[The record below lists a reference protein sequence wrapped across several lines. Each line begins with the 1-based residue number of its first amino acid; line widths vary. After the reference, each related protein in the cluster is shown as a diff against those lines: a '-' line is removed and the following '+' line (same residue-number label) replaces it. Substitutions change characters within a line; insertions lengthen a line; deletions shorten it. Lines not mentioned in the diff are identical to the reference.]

1 MLSIEIL
8 PQRLSVCKVE
18 HLAGFDLS
26 AGLCFVAVTDRE
38 LSLVCESERV
48 PDSPLAREDGWRAM
62 RVAGS
67 LDFSLTGILSRVS
80 GALAEAGIPI
90 FALSTYDT
98 DYVLVKGECL
108 ERAAE
113 ALRAAGIEIQS

>member
-18 HLAGFDLS
+18 HLAGFDFS

-62 RVAGS
+62 RVIGT
-67 LDFSLTGILSRVS
+67 LDFSLTGILSRIATV
-80 GALAEAGIPI
+80 LADARVGI
-90 FALSTYDT
+90 FAVSTYNT
-98 DYVLVKGECL
+98 DYVLVKEENL
-108 ERAAE
+108 DRARE
-113 ALRAAGIEIQS
+113 ALAAAGYGFC